1 MDAKIQCKGEAID
14 KPDFGKI
21 FQEMAEKRNLS
32 DPVKQRIASQAD
44 WSCLDVIKMNEK
56 LFDTP
61 TTESLKFNQ
70 NHKAYDKKSIKEI
83 LDYQKKKQA

>member
-1 MDAKIQCKGEAID
+1 MDTKIQCKGEVIH

-32 DPVKQRIASQAD
+32 DSVKQRIANQKD
-44 WSCLDVIKMNEK
+44 WNSLDVIKMNEK
-56 LFDTP
+56 LFDKP